1 MHCGWELEYYYEV
14 KQNTVRANSIKKG
27 SLYLQAIEVFDNM
40 LSNLTEIHID
50 TKSMD
55 SYTESALKDI
65 LTPSSDTLKD
75 TFFHLG
81 GNISDLTNLTNNTSE
96 V

>member
-1 MHCGWELEYYYEV
+1 M

-27 SLYLQAIEVFDNM
+27 SLYLQAIEVFDNIIF
-40 LSNLTEIHID
+40 NLTKIHSE
-50 TKSMD
+50 TKRMD
-55 SYTESALKDI
+55 SYTEYALKAI
-65 LTPSSDTLKD
+65 LTLSSDTLKD

-81 GNISDLTNLTNNTSE
+81 GNISDLNNLTNNTSE